1 MRKVFIICALLL
13 STWAHAQVKLAYVDM
28 KKVLDNSPQMI
39 EGRAQLEAEFQ
50 LTYQNIV
57 DQEEFLK
64 LKENELQR
72 NGPFLSSDE
81 RDTLDLEIRNLRKSV
96 RRDKEDY
103 LEELNFRRSQELQ
116 NLQEQVTKAVQKVA
130 QEKGYDLLI
139 SSPVIFASENVDI
152 TNTIIEELEEISR
165 QSKKTISPQ

>member
-1 MRKVFIICALLL
+1 MRKIIILLIL
-13 STWAHAQVKLAYVDM
+13 LASSLAHSQVKLAYVDM

-39 EGRAQLEAEFQ
+39 AGRAQLEAEFQ

-57 DQEEFLK
+57 DQEQFLK
-64 LKENELQR
+64 SKEEELQR
-72 NGPFLSSDE
+72 NGPFLSGDE
-81 RDTLDLEIRNLRKSV
+81 RDTLDREIRNLRRAV

-116 NLQEQVTKAVQKVA
+116 NLQEKVTLAVKKVA

-152 TNTIIEELEEISR
+152 TNIIIKELEAIS
-165 QSKKTISPQ
+165 QQLKTPQKQ